1 MLTTAF
7 TDLVGCQVPIQ
18 QAGMGGVATPE
29 LAAAV
34 ADAGGLGMVS
44 MVLQPADGVAAG
56 LDALAKQT
64 RGEVGI
70 NFLMPL
76 LDPEAVDAAATR
88 VRGVEFFYAEPD
100 AALIDRVHEG
110 GALAAWQ
117 VGSSAEA
124 RAAVDAGCD
133 FIVAQ
138 GTEAGGHVR
147 GRVSLLPLLD
157 SVLGSVDVPVVA
169 AGGIATSRGVAAV
182 LAAGAAGARLGTRFV
197 ATFEANAHPLYV
209 DALLQASA
217 EDTVLT
223 TAFSG
228 MWPD

>member
-44 MVLQPADGVAAG
+44 MVLQPADAVAAG
-56 LDALAKQT
+56 LDALAKQPT
-64 RGEVGI
+64 GQVGI
-70 NFLMPL
+70 NFLMPFP
-76 LDPEAVDAAATR
+76 DPEAVDAAASR
-88 VRGVEFFYAEPD
+88 VRVVEFFSADPD

-138 GTEAGGHVR
+138 GTEAGGHLR
-147 GRVSLLPLLD
+147 GPGGLLPLPCP
-157 SVLGSVDVPVVA
+157 VLHSLHLPVSA
-169 AGGIATSRGVAAV
+169 AAA
-182 LAAGAAGARLGTRFV
+182 
-197 ATFEANAHPLYV
+197 P
-209 DALLQASA
+209 
-217 EDTVLT
+217 
-223 TAFSG
+223 
-228 MWPD
+228 

>member
-44 MVLQPADGVAAG
+44 MVLQPADAVAAG

-76 LDPEAVDAAATR
+76 LDPEAVDAAASR
-88 VRGVEFFYAEPD
+88 VRVVEA
-100 AALIDRVHEG
+100 
-110 GALAAWQ
+110 
-117 VGSSAEA
+117 
-124 RAAVDAGCD
+124 
-133 FIVAQ
+133 
-138 GTEAGGHVR
+138 
-147 GRVSLLPLLD
+147 
-157 SVLGSVDVPVVA
+157 
-169 AGGIATSRGVAAV
+169 VAAV
-182 LAAGAAGARLGTRFV
+182 LLDFPQGEQLI
-197 ATFEANAHPLYV
+197 
-209 DALLQASA
+209 ALLA
-217 EDTVLT
+217 EQEPAVIHVPAGVTGF
-223 TAFSG
+223 AHHR
-228 MWPD
+228 

>member
-44 MVLQPADGVAAG
+44 MVLQPADAVAAG

-76 LDPEAVDAAATR
+76 LDPEAVDAAASR
-88 VRGVEFFYAEPD
+88 VRVVEA
-100 AALIDRVHEG
+100 
-110 GALAAWQ
+110 
-117 VGSSAEA
+117 
-124 RAAVDAGCD
+124 
-133 FIVAQ
+133 
-138 GTEAGGHVR
+138 
-147 GRVSLLPLLD
+147 
-157 SVLGSVDVPVVA
+157 
-169 AGGIATSRGVAAV
+169 VAAV
-182 LAAGAAGARLGTRFV
+182 LLDFPQGEQLI
-197 ATFEANAHPLYV
+197 
-209 DALLQASA
+209 ALLA
-217 EDTVLT
+217 EQEPAVIHVLAGVT
-223 TAFSG
+223 GFAHHR
-228 MWPD
+228 

>member
-44 MVLQPADGVAAG
+44 MVLQPADAVAAG
-56 LDALAKQT
+56 LEALAKQT

-76 LDPEAVDAAATR
+76 LDPEAVDAAASR
-88 VRGVEFFYAEPD
+88 VRVVEFFYADPD
-100 AALIDRVHEG
+100 AALADRVHEG

-147 GRVSLLPLLD
+147 GRARARAGEP
-157 SVLGSVDVPVVA
+157 A
-169 AGGIATSRGVAAV
+169 AA
-182 LAAGAAGARLGTRFV
+182 
-197 ATFEANAHPLYV
+197 P
-209 DALLQASA
+209 
-217 EDTVLT
+217 
-223 TAFSG
+223 
-228 MWPD
+228 

>member
-44 MVLQPADGVAAG
+44 MVLQPADAVAAG

-76 LDPEAVDAAATR
+76 LDPEAVDAAASR
-88 VRGVEFFYAEPD
+88 VRV
-100 AALIDRVHEG
+100 
-110 GALAAWQ
+110 
-117 VGSSAEA
+117 
-124 RAAVDAGCD
+124 
-133 FIVAQ
+133 
-138 GTEAGGHVR
+138 TEA
-147 GRVSLLPLLD
+147 
-157 SVLGSVDVPVVA
+157 
-169 AGGIATSRGVAAV
+169 VAAV
-182 LAAGAAGARLGTRFV
+182 LLDFPQGEQLI
-197 ATFEANAHPLYV
+197 
-209 DALLQASA
+209 ALLA
-217 EDTVLT
+217 EQEPAVIHVPAGVTGF
-223 TAFSG
+223 AHHR
-228 MWPD
+228 

>member
-76 LDPEAVDAAATR
+76 LDPEAVDAAASR
-88 VRGVEFFYAEPD
+88 VRVVEA
-100 AALIDRVHEG
+100 
-110 GALAAWQ
+110 
-117 VGSSAEA
+117 
-124 RAAVDAGCD
+124 
-133 FIVAQ
+133 
-138 GTEAGGHVR
+138 
-147 GRVSLLPLLD
+147 
-157 SVLGSVDVPVVA
+157 
-169 AGGIATSRGVAAV
+169 VAAV
-182 LAAGAAGARLGTRFV
+182 LLDFPQGEQLI
-197 ATFEANAHPLYV
+197 
-209 DALLQASA
+209 ALLA
-217 EDTVLT
+217 EQEPAVIHVPAGVTGF
-223 TAFSG
+223 AHHR
-228 MWPD
+228 